1 MHDVIRV
8 TWIVLHKSYH
18 PNANEKKLFAF
29 SAWNIGSS
37 GILFFCCLNRKSC
50 NVHFCCC
57 PNHGIVISTCN
68 NYEMRIE
75 WSICPFFIFSL
86 NWFDGLQFCNCSVSA
101 KPYITSHCNHLSF
114 MVVRMHLF
122 QFKTIRF
129 VTFSALLFGRSLTT
143 PYRGGCYSCL
153 VHVVTL

>member
-1 MHDVIRV
+1 MWYVSRELFCINRIIQMQ
-8 TWIVLHKSYH
+8 TKKNYLHFQL
-18 PNANEKKLFAF
+18 ET
-29 SAWNIGSS
+29 SARAESF
-37 GILFFCCLNRKSC
+37 FFCCLNRKSC